1 MTATRHDQPRQ
12 HRRLTVPRLLHIGPG
27 AIGRLPGL
35 LARELELHDAL
46 VVGGP
51 GPSAPF
57 AQAAR
62 ESLAAGGIRCNR
74 YETSHGTIDSAAS
87 LAAYCIS
94 TQTPLVIAVGGGRVI
109 DTAKYAA
116 ARTGIPIVA
125 VPTTLSHDGIS
136 SPVASLLD
144 ARGTKQSLSA
154 VMPAGVVVDSTVIAQ
169 SPRRTLRAGLG
180 DLVSN
185 LVALSDWRLAESL
198 DQDRYDEFS
207 ALIAESAARPALDID
222 SLDAPGTI
230 DILAKGLV
238 MSGLAMATA
247 GTSRPC
253 SGAEHLISHALD
265 HLAPDFSRL
274 HGEQVALGSLIAA
287 AAHGEY
293 LPALQ
298 TLFRRTG
305 LPTTPAQLGISDQQ
319 MREAVQ
325 LAPAMRPGRHTILT
339 TLTLSNR
346 TVDALLEKAFYGP
359 ATPRP
364 RPQTRARIRS
374 TTRDA
379 ALPSSR

>member
-1 MTATRHDQPRQ
+1 MSEPRQPGQ
-12 HRRLTVPRLLHIGPG
+12 HRRLTIPRLLHVGPD
-27 AIGRLPGL
+27 ALARLPML
-35 LARELELHDAL
+35 LSRELELHDAL
-46 VVGGP
+46 IVSGH
-51 GPSAPF
+51 GPSSGF
-57 AQAAR
+57 A
-62 ESLAAGGIRCNR
+62 ESTSEILAAGGISCGR
-74 YETSHGTIDSAAS
+74 YETGQGTIDSAAS

-94 TQTPLVIAVGGGRVI
+94 NQTALVIAVGGGRVI

-125 VPTTLSHDGIS
+125 IPTTLSHDGIS
-136 SPVASLLD
+136 SPVASLRD
-144 ARGTKQSLSA
+144 AQGKKQSLAA
-154 VMPAGVVVDSTVIAQ
+154 VMPAGVVVDSTIIAR

-185 LVALSDWRLAESL
+185 LVALADWRLAESL
-198 DQDRYDEFS
+198 EHDRYDEFS

-222 SLDAPGTI
+222 NLDAPSTI

-265 HLAPDFSRL
+265 QRAGNPAGL

-287 AAHGEY
+287 AAHDEY

-298 TLFRRTG
+298 ALFRRTG
-305 LPTTPAQLGISDQQ
+305 LPTTPEQLGISNRQ

-325 LAPAMRPGRHTILT
+325 LAPAMRPGRHTILS
-339 TLTLSNR
+339 TLTLSDSA
-346 TVDALLEKAFYGP
+346 VDALLDKAFD
-359 ATPRP
+359 ATLVGVVG
-364 RPQTRARIRS
+364 AVG
-374 TTRDA
+374 A
-379 ALPSSR
+379 A